1 MSAAN
6 QELDLELLWRAR
18 QGQEPAKDDLVR
30 KYLPMVR
37 HIVQATAVGIQGLEF
52 EDLTQD
58 GLFGLIDAIRQYDVE
73 RPGVKFSSFAYL
85 CIIRKV
91 YNSLRSQS
99 SGKQRLL
106 NQALSLY
113 SVTDRESCRPILD
126 FLAGDSVDP
135 ETIVEDKWTD
145 MRVEQVLRDYL
156 SVLEYVV
163 TLLLRQGY
171 TTSEISRAMGLNPKV
186 VDNAR
191 TRVKAK
197 LRRILHKY
205 GSLTHPEIPRKM
217 RKREDLYMK
226 VKVSL

>member
-1 MSAAN
+1 MSADN
-6 QELDLELLWRAR
+6 QELDLELLHRAR
-18 QGQEPAKDDLVR
+18 QGQNEARDELVR

-37 HIVQATAVGIQGLEF
+37 HIVQTTTAGTYGLELD
-52 EDLTQD
+52 DLTQE
-58 GLFGLIDAIRQYDVE
+58 GLFGLMDAIRRYDLD

-99 SGKQRLL
+99 SGKHRLL

-113 SVTDRESCRPILD
+113 AVADAEGSRPILD
-126 FLAGDSVDP
+126 FISGNSVNP
-135 ETIVEDKWTD
+135 ETVVEDKWTG

-163 TLLLRQGY
+163 TVLLRQGY
-171 TTSEISRAMGLNPKV
+171 STSEISRAMGLNLKA

-197 LRRILHKY
+197 LKRILRKY
-205 GSLTHPEIPRKM
+205 GSLTHPEIPRKI
-217 RKREDLYMK
+217 RKREDLYLK

>member
-1 MSAAN
+1 
-6 QELDLELLWRAR
+6 
-18 QGQEPAKDDLVR
+18 
-30 KYLPMVR
+30 MVR
-37 HIVQATAVGIQGLEF
+37 HIVQTTVVGVPGLEF

-58 GLFGLIDAIRQYDVE
+58 GLFGLLEAIRQYDVN

-91 YNSLRSQS
+91 YNSLRRQT
-99 SGKQRLL
+99 SGKHRLL

-113 SVTDRESCRPILD
+113 TVMDREGCRPILD
-126 FLAGDSVDP
+126 FLQGDSMNP
-135 ETIVEDKWTD
+135 ETVVEDNWMS
-145 MRVEQVLRDYL
+145 MRMEQVLRDYL

-163 TLLLRQGY
+163 TVLLRQGY
-171 TTSEISRAMGLNPKV
+171 TTSEISRAMGLNLKA

-191 TRVKAK
+191 TRVKTK

-205 GSLTHPEIPRKM
+205 GSLAHPEIPRKV
-217 RKREDLYMK
+217 RKREDLYLD

>member
-1 MSAAN
+1 MPAAN
-6 QELDLELLWRAR
+6 QDVDLELLWRAR

-37 HIVQATAVGIQGLEF
+37 HIVQTTTVGVPGLEF

-58 GLFGLIDAIRQYDVE
+58 GLFGLLDAIQQYDAK

-91 YNSLRSQS
+91 YNSLRRQT
-99 SGKQRLL
+99 SGKHRLL

-113 SVTDRESCRPILD
+113 TVMDKETCRPVLD
-126 FLAGDSVDP
+126 FLAGDSVNP
-135 ETIVEDKWTD
+135 EEVVEDKWTS

-163 TLLLRQGY
+163 TVLLRQGY
-171 TTSEISRAMGLNPKV
+171 TTSEISRAMGLNLKV

-197 LRRILHKY
+197 LRRIIHKY
-205 GSLTHPEIPRKM
+205 GSLADPKIPRKT
-217 RKREDLYMK
+217 RKREDLYLK
-226 VKVSL
+226 VEVIL